1 MPIKISVLDDQKA
14 IFVEVDGDITASEV
28 HEMRQ
33 RCVKLVDEKGIANFI
48 VDLRKLRSLEG
59 GRTYAILDLG
69 TSFSEIHLTVWSN
82 TAVLMPEDESAQEQ
96 VELLY
101 AVEINR
107 GRGIINY
114 VESFEEAFSWFEEM
128 ARRV

>member
-1 MPIKISVLDDQKA
+1 MPIKISVLDDKKA
-14 IFVEVDGDITASEV
+14 ILVEVDGDITASEV

-33 RCVKLVDEKGIANFI
+33 RCVKLVDEKGIANFV
-48 VDLRKLRSLEG
+48 VDFRKLRSLAG
-59 GRTYAILDLG
+59 GRTSAILDLG

-82 TAVLMPEDESAQEQ
+82 TAVLMPEDESAFEQ
-96 VELLY
+96 VDLLY

-114 VESFEEAFSWFEEM
+114 VESLEEAFSWFDEM
-128 ARRV
+128 GRRG

>member
-1 MPIKISVLDDQKA
+1 VPIKISVIDDQKA

-33 RCVKLVDEKGIANFI
+33 RSVELVDEKGYSNFI
-48 VDLRKLRSLEG
+48 VNLRKLQSLEG

-69 TSFSEIHLTVWSN
+69 TSFSEAHLTVWSN
-82 TAVLMPEDESAQEQ
+82 TAVLMPENESAHEQ

-101 AVEINR
+101 AIEISR

-114 VESFEEAFSWFEEM
+114 VESIDEAFSWFEEM
-128 ARRV
+128 SKHA